1 MEGEMLQASHI
12 RNATLLSPLDH
23 GLMGAE
29 QDGTRQ
35 SGLTERAP
43 PPTVAAESEQ

>member
-1 MEGEMLQASHI
+1 MEGEMLQASHM

-43 PPTVAAESEQ
+43 PTVAAESEQ